1 MVRKASENKRV
12 TLIDV
17 GREANVSAITV
28 SRCIRE
34 PEKVSPK
41 ARERIEAAIARLGY
55 VPDQAASILASGRT
69 NVVGLIVPSLTNAVF
84 ADVIRGIYD
93 ALEDSNLSLQIG
105 NSRYSPTKEEVL
117 IRTFLRQKLSG
128 LIVSGVD
135 QTQSARSVLAE
146 ASCPIVQIMD
156 IGPDPVGYQIG
167 FSHFDATVAAVEHL
181 IDCGYR
187 KPGLI
192 AARMDPRSQARVAG
206 FRHATERHGLHDPA
220 RLVTTQQSSSTG
232 LGGQLL
238 SDVLAR
244 APDTDAVFCI
254 NDDLAAGALFEAQRR
269 SISVPQQLGICGF
282 NDLEMSAH
290 LNPALTSVATPRY
303 QIGHRTIELIR
314 DVLNGGAVDHP
325 RQIHLPT
332 ELLVRQTTRRAKR

>member
-1 MVRKASENKRV
+1 MVRKTSENKRV
-12 TLIDV
+12 TLVDV

-55 VPDQAASILASGRT
+55 VPDQAASTLASGRT

-105 NSRYSPTKEEVL
+105 NSRYSPSKEEVL

-128 LIVSGVD
+128 LIVSGID
-135 QTQSARSVLAE
+135 QTQQARSELSEAE
-146 ASCPIVQIMD
+146 CPIVQIMD
-156 IGPDPVGYQIG
+156 IGPDPIGHQIG
-167 FSHFDATVAAVEHL
+167 FSHFDATVDAIEHL
-181 IDCGYR
+181 IACGYR

-206 FRHATERHGLHDPA
+206 FRHTAERHGLLDPT
-220 RLVTTQQSSSTG
+220 RILTTPQSSSTG

-238 SDVLAR
+238 SDLLAR
-244 APDTDAVFCI
+244 APDTDAVFCN

-269 SISVPQQLGICGF
+269 NIPVPQQLGICGF

-290 LNPALTSVATPRY
+290 LNPPLTSVATPRY
-303 QIGHRTIELIR
+303 QIGYNAIELIR
-314 DVLNGGAVDHP
+314 SALNKGAHAQP
-325 RQIHLPT
+325 RQQYLPT
-332 ELLVRQTTRRAKR
+332 EIVVRQTTR